1 MSVFS
6 ELKRRNVF
14 RVGIA
19 YLVTAWLL
27 LQVADLVLDNVPA
40 PEWVMQILLL
50 AVAVG
55 FPIALLFAWA
65 FEVTPEGVKLESEV
79 DRNQSVTRATGR
91 KLDFAI
97 IGVLSVAV
105 VFFALDK
112 FVWTDSATPAETAQS
127 SIAVL
132 PFINM
137 SSDQEQEYFSD
148 GLSEE
153 LLNLLAK
160 IPELKVTS
168 RSTSFFYKGKDFKIA
183 DVGRELG
190 VEHILEGSVRRSGDR
205 IRVTA
210 QLIDVAEDAHIW
222 SETWDRT
229 MDDVFAI
236 QDEIAQA
243 VVDGLKIRLLGD
255 LPATDRTAPEAYAL
269 YLQAM
274 QLLNHRNADSALQAE
289 ALLQQ
294 ALEIDRDYIPAWL
307 ELARAY
313 LQGGGVGAWHP
324 VQSFPKARNA
334 AVEVLRLDADNV
346 AALVMLASIALRY
359 DYDVESATAY
369 VERAMSVNPDDES
382 ARQIESSIAFR
393 SGDSDSAIRF
403 SENAVDRDP
412 ANTNRRYGLGLAY
425 MGARRFDAAKESFRK
440 AIELSPT
447 GAGSHFYLGAIL
459 MLEGDFNG
467 ALEQIERENR
477 EGYRATGL
485 ALLYQAMGDSE
496 QADKALEALIALGN
510 RWTYQI
516 AAVHAFRDEAD
527 EAFLWLD
534 RAMDRRDTSLNLLS
548 GDPFMD
554 NIRDDPRLDE
564 VFARLG
570 LKTQFLPAVQ

>member
-6 ELKRRNVF
+6 ELKRRSVF

-79 DRNQSVTRATGR
+79 DRNQSDTRATGR

-105 VFFALDK
+105 IFFALDK
-112 FVWTDSATPAETAQS
+112 FVWTEGAKPAETAQS

-168 RSTSFFYKGKDFKIA
+168 RSTSFFYKGKNFKIA
-183 DVGRELG
+183 DIGRELG
-190 VEHILEGSVRRSGDR
+190 VKHVLEGSVRRSGDR

-243 VVDGLKIRLLGD
+243 VVDGLKLRLLGD

-313 LQGGGVGAWHP
+313 RQGGGVGAWHP

-346 AALVMLASIALRY
+346 PALVMLANIALRY
-359 DYDVESATAY
+359 DYDVESATEY

-382 ARQIESSIAFR
+382 ARQIESSIAFL

-412 ANTNRRYGLGLAY
+412 ANTNRRYGLGLVY
-425 MGARRFDAAKESFRK
+425 MGAHRFDAAKESFRK

-447 GAGSHFYLGAIL
+447 SAGSHFYLGAIM
-459 MLEGDFNG
+459 MLEGDFDG
-467 ALEQIERENR
+467 AEEQIVRENR

-485 ALLYQAMGDSE
+485 ALLYQARGDSE
-496 QADKALEALIALGN
+496 QADKALAALIALGN

-534 RAMDRRDTSLNLLS
+534 RAMDRRDTSLAMLS

-554 NIRDDPRLDE
+554 NIRDDPRLDD

-570 LKTQFLPAVQ
+570 LKTQ

>member
-1 MSVFS
+1 MQVF
-6 ELKRRNVF
+6 
-14 RVGIA
+14 
-19 YLVTAWLL
+19 
-27 LQVADLVLDNVPA
+27 
-40 PEWVMQILLL
+40 LL
-50 AVAVG
+50 AVAID

-65 FEVTPEGVKLESEV
+65 FEMTPEGVKLESEL
-79 DRNQSVTRATGR
+79 DRNQSITRATGR

-97 IGVLSVAV
+97 IGVLTIAV
-105 VFFALDK
+105 TFFALDK
-112 FVWTDSATPAETAQS
+112 FVWTEGAKPAETAQS

-137 SSDQEQEYFSD
+137 SSDQEPEYFSD

-190 VEHILEGSVRRSGDR
+190 VKHVLEGSVQRSGDR

-210 QLIDVAEDAHIW
+210 QLIDVAEDVHIW

-243 VVDGLKIRLLGD
+243 VVDDLKIRLLGD

-274 QLLNHRNADSALQAE
+274 QLLNHRNAESTLQAE
-289 ALLQQ
+289 VLLQQ
-294 ALEIDRDYIPAWL
+294 ALEIDRYYIPAWL
-307 ELARAY
+307 ELGRAY
-313 LQGGGVGAWHP
+313 QLGGGVGAWHP
-324 VQSFPKARNA
+324 IESFPKARNA
-334 AVEVLRLDADNV
+334 AIEVLRMDADNV
-346 AALVMLASIALRY
+346 AALATLARIALRY
-359 DYDVESATAY
+359 DYDVESATEY
-369 VERAMSVNPDDES
+369 LERAKSLRPDDES
-382 ARQIESSIAFR
+382 VRQIESTIAFR
-393 SGDSDSAIRF
+393 SGNHDSAIRF
-403 SENAVDRDP
+403 SESAVDRDP
-412 ANTNRRYGLGLAY
+412 ANTNRRYGLGLTY
-425 MGARRFDAAKESFRK
+425 MMARRYIDAKESFRK

-459 MLEGDFNG
+459 ILEGDFDD
-467 ALEQIERENR
+467 ALEQLERENR

-485 ALLYQAMGDSE
+485 ALFYQARGDHE
-496 QADKALEALIALGN
+496 KANKALAELIALGN

-516 AAVHAFRDEAD
+516 AAVHAFRNEPD

-534 RAMDRRDTSLNLLS
+534 RALDRRDTSLVLLK

-554 NIRDDPRLDE
+554 NIRDDPRLDD
-564 VFARLG
+564 VFERLG
-570 LKTQFLPAVQ
+570 LKAR

>member
-40 PEWVMQILLL
+40 PEWAMQILLL
-50 AVAVG
+50 AVAAG

-65 FEVTPEGVKLESEV
+65 FEVTPEGVKLDSEV
-79 DRNQSVTRATGR
+79 DRNQSITRATGR

-105 VFFALDK
+105 IFFALDK
-112 FVWTDSATPAETAQS
+112 FVWTEGARPADTVQS

-190 VEHILEGSVRRSGDR
+190 VEHVLEGSVRRSGDR

-210 QLIDVAEDAHIW
+210 QLIDVAEDAHLW

-229 MDDVFAI
+229 IDDVFAI

-243 VVDGLKIRLLGD
+243 VVDGLKLRLLGD
-255 LPATDRTAPEAYAL
+255 LPATDRTVPEAYAL

-294 ALEIDRDYIPAWL
+294 VLEIDRDYIPAWL

-313 LQGGGVGAWHP
+313 RQGGAVGAWHP
-324 VQSFPKARNA
+324 VQAFPKARNA

-346 AALVMLASIALRY
+346 PALVMLANIALRY
-359 DYDVESATAY
+359 DYDVESATEY
-369 VERAMSVNPDDES
+369 VGRAMSVKPDDES
-382 ARQIESSIAFR
+382 ARQIESTIAFLA
-393 SGDSDSAIRF
+393 GNFDSAIRF

-412 ANTNRRYGLGLAY
+412 ANTNRRYGLGQVY
-425 MGARRFDAAKESFRK
+425 MGARRFDEAKESFRK
-440 AIELSPT
+440 AIALSPT
-447 GAGSHFYLGAIL
+447 SAGSHFFLGAIL
-459 MLEGDFNG
+459 MLEGDFDG

-485 ALLYQAMGDSE
+485 ALLYQARGDGE
-496 QADKALEALIALGN
+496 QADKALAALIALGN

-534 RAMDRRDTSLNLLS
+534 RAMDRRDTSLGGLK
-548 GDPFMD
+548 GDPLMD
-554 NIRDDPRLDE
+554 NIRDDPRLNE

-570 LKTQFLPAVQ
+570 LNAK